1 LSISRQGA
9 TVSVSTFHTKKAAAQ
24 RSDDTVLFTNMD
36 YETFKYRVEDDEMLK
51 PAQVADMVQ
60 SHYDMSLYTC
70 SHSGNERFTVR
81 C

>member
-1 LSISRQGA
+1 
-9 TVSVSTFHTKKAAAQ
+9 
-24 RSDDTVLFTNMD
+24 MD

-51 PAQVADMVQ
+51 PAQVTDMVQ
-60 SHYDMSLYTC
+60 SHYDLSLYTC